1 MTRRDLLLLG
11 LTMVSACADAISY
24 LGLGHVFPAN
34 MTGNTVLL
42 GVGLATGDMPEATR
56 SATAL
61 GAFLLGAAAIGAAVP
76 DRLSDRAFRT
86 VVAAEIA
93 MTAAVCG
100 WWLQVGADAPV
111 GAARYGLI
119 ALFGATM
126 GAQSSMIRLLDVPVS
141 TTYITGTW
149 TALSAAATRYVRKPI
164 PGRPR
169 TGNGGHAVQALVVTA
184 YCVTAYGAA
193 LAYTFLGG
201 TATAIPLGI
210 LVLVAVAIT
219 LSRCDVEHS
228 AGSFGAQACRR
239 PHSVRRKGLP

>member
-1 MTRRDLLLLG
+1 
-11 LTMVSACADAISY
+11 
-24 LGLGHVFPAN
+24 PAN

-76 DRLSDRAFRT
+76 DRLSDRAFR
-86 VVAAEIA
+86 
-93 MTAAVCG
+93 
-100 WWLQVGADAPV
+100 
-111 GAARYGLI
+111 
-119 ALFGATM
+119 
-126 GAQSSMIRLLDVPVS
+126 
-141 TTYITGTW
+141 YITGTW

-169 TGNGGHAVQALVVTA
+169 AGNGGHAVQALVVTA